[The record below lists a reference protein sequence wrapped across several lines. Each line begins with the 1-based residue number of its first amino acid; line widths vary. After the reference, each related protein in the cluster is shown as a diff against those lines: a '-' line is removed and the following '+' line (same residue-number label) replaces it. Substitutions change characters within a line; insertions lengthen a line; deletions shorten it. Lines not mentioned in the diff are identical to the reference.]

1 MRIPVDKSRVS
12 VKQGFKTCGLCSEKS
27 DSSVDLPMDLRVFL
41 KTFLSPPNPDYDLP
55 YKLCLKCYKT
65 TSDAKNFRDKSNSAM
80 TRLLKEGRRDLYSKD
95 RRRPKIILDWKDI
108 HNAEKVVNRIARE
121 EREESPEDVA
131 MVDDEKTG
139 NKIME
144 RTSTKMAEE
153 PRDNR
158 VPETKITHSS
168 ASNVQVSQPV
178 ANIPNDVNE
187 QLSDAMDVIQTTMQ
201 TDAVEDTS
209 SLVEEEEQ
217 FPESGPY
224 QCELCNEIFETK
236 EEFLNDVKTKHANEV
251 DSEVIE
257 ALEKDVKIRE
267 AKKKA
272 GIIS

>member
-1 MRIPVDKSRVS
+1 
-12 VKQGFKTCGLCSEKS
+12 
-27 DSSVDLPMDLRVFL
+27 MDLRIFL
-41 KTFLSPPNPDYDLP
+41 KSFLSPPNPDYDLP

-65 TSDAKNFRDKSNSAM
+65 TTDAKSFKDKSNSAM

-121 EREESPEDVA
+121 EKEESLEDVA
-131 MVDDEKTG
+131 MIDDDEKTETK
-139 NKIME
+139 NME
-144 RTSTKMAEE
+144 KASTRTKEV
-153 PRDNR
+153 PR
-158 VPETKITHSS
+158 VPETKVHHSS
-168 ASNVQVSQPV
+168 ESKVQEVPQPV
-178 ANIPNDVNE
+178 ANIQQDVNE
-187 QLSDAMDVIQTTMQ
+187 KLSDAMDVTETA
-201 TDAVEDTS
+201 TKSDAVEDDS
-209 SLVEEEEQ
+209 SLLEEEEQ

-236 EEFLNDVKTKHANEV
+236 EEFLNDVKTKHASEV
-251 DSEVIE
+251 DSEVID